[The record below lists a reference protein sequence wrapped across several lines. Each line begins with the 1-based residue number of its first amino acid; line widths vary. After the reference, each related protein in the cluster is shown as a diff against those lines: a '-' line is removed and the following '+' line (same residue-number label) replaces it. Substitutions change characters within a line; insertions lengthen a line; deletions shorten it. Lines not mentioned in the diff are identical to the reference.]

1 MAEEVLIPPA
11 KHARPAP
18 FWGWWIVV
26 GAVVG
31 QFAAVGGQ
39 GQISGVFLRPMVDDL
54 GWTVGQFTLA
64 TSSAFVVGGVAGL
77 IIGPMVDRYGPRRLM
92 LVGAF
97 GFGAALLL
105 MSRVTAVWQFI
116 VLQVLAGGIGS
127 SLVGPLVVNTT
138 VAKWFVIRRGW
149 AIALGSMGVSLAALT
164 MPVTMTR
171 VVDRIGWRDGY
182 VVLAVVIFVLLL
194 AVVPLMRSRPEDYG
208 LLPDGKTGREAPS
221 ANEQRQLAQIAG
233 DMAQSYTRA
242 EAVRTSAMWLLV
254 IGLGLNIAGLSA
266 VLVHGIPFMT
276 DAGFTRGQASLAF
289 SVTGLAN
296 LLSKF
301 LWGWTLQRF
310 DPRRLAG
317 LAFGFSSSGIA
328 VLLLAGGLD
337 SLPVLFVALF
347 IFGLGFGGTIPI
359 SEFLWAH
366 YFGRRNLG
374 AVRSV
379 GMPFT
384 IVFGSAGPIGIA
396 LYFDAVG
403 SYGGAFVAL
412 AAMYAVAGLAVL
424 VSRRPPRRDAP
435 EPAPGAATAAAPAG
449 G

>member
-1 MAEEVLIPPA
+1 M
-11 KHARPAP
+11 
-18 FWGWWIVV
+18 
-26 GAVVG
+26 VG
-31 QFAAVGGQ
+31 QFAATGAQ

-54 GWTVGQFTLA
+54 GWTVGQFTMA
-64 TSSAFVVGGVAGL
+64 TSAAFVVGGVAGL
-77 IIGPMVDRYGPRRLM
+77 IIGPMVDRYGPRPLM

-97 GFGAALLL
+97 GFGTALLL
-105 MSRVTAVWQFI
+105 MSRVTAIWQFLL
-116 VLQVLAGGIGS
+116 LQVLAGGIGAT
-127 SLVGPLVVNTT
+127 LVGPLVVNTT
-138 VAKWFVIRRGW
+138 VAKWFVVRRGW
-149 AIALGSMGVSLAALT
+149 AIALGSMGVLLAALT

-171 VVDRIGWRDGY
+171 VVDRFGWRDGY

-194 AVVPLMRSRPEDYG
+194 AVVPLMRSRPEAYG
-208 LLPDGKTGREAPS
+208 LLPDGKTGRETPS
-221 ANEQRQLAQIAG
+221 ENERRQLAQIAG

-242 EAVRTSAMWLLV
+242 QAVRMPAMWLLV
-254 IGLGLNIAGLSA
+254 VGFGLNIAGLSA
-266 VLVHGIPFMT
+266 VLVHGIPFMS
-276 DAGFTRGQASLAF
+276 DAGFTRSEASLAF

-301 LWGWTLQRF
+301 IWGWTLQRF

-317 LAFGFSSSGIA
+317 LAFGCSSSGIA
-328 VLLLAGGLD
+328 VLLVAGQLD
-337 SLPVLFVALF
+337 SLVVLFVALF

-366 YFGRRNLG
+366 YFGRRHLG

-384 IVFGSAGPIGIA
+384 ILFGSGGPIGIA

-412 AAMYAVAGLAVL
+412 AAMYAIAGLAIL
-424 VSRRPPRRDAP
+424 ASRRPPRHDLP
-435 EPAPGAATAAAPAG
+435 EPTSGAAAAAVPAG
-449 G
+449 S

>member
-1 MAEEVLIPPA
+1 MAEPA
-11 KHARPAP
+11 PTAPSKRSRAAP

-31 QFAAVGGQ
+31 QFAATGAQ
-39 GQISGVFLRPMVDDL
+39 GQISGVFLRPMVDEL

-64 TSSAFVVGGVAGL
+64 TSAAFVVGGVAGL

-92 LVGAF
+92 FVGAF
-97 GFGAALLL
+97 GFGSALLL
-105 MSRVTAVWQFI
+105 MSRVTAVWQF
-116 VLQVLAGGIGS
+116 VALQILAGGVGS

-194 AVVPLMRSRPEDYG
+194 AVVPLMRSRPEAYG
-208 LLPDGKTGREAPS
+208 LLPDGKTGREPPS
-221 ANEQRQLAQIAG
+221 ANEQRQLAQIAR

-242 EAVRTSAMWLLV
+242 EAVRTPAMWLLV
-254 IGLGLNIAGLSA
+254 IGFGLNIAGLSA

-276 DAGFTRGQASLAF
+276 DAGFTRSEASLAF

-317 LAFGFSSSGIA
+317 LAFGCSSSGIA
-328 VLLLAGGLD
+328 LLLLAGEVD
-337 SLPVLFVALF
+337 SLAVLFSALF

-366 YFGRRNLG
+366 YFGRRHLG

-396 LYFDAVG
+396 LYFDGAG

-412 AAMYAVAGLAVL
+412 AVTYAIAGLAIL
-424 VSRRPPRRDAP
+424 ASRRPPGRDAP
-435 EPAPGAATAAAPAG
+435 VAAATAAPLPAG